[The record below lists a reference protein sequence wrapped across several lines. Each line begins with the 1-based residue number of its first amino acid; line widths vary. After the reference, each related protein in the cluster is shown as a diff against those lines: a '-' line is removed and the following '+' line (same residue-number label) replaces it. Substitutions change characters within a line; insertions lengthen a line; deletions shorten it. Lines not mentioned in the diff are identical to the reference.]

1 MYSKETENTDLKKA
15 RQSLIEE
22 LEAVNWYETRI
33 EDAENEELK
42 KILEHNRD
50 EEKEH
55 VAMLLEWIR
64 ENDFRIP
71 EDDEGVFEILLSKG
85 IISERL
91 SSKLRDAKG
100 MRNIIA
106 HEYGNIDDELIFE
119 AISNELKKDVED
131 FIDNIE
137 KFK

>member
-64 ENDFRIP
+64 ENDTEQNR
-71 EDDEGVFEILLSKG
+71 
-85 IISERL
+85 
-91 SSKLRDAKG
+91 
-100 MRNIIA
+100 
-106 HEYGNIDDELIFE
+106 
-119 AISNELKKDVED
+119 
-131 FIDNIE
+131 
-137 KFK
+137 KFQKHN